1 MVVISSPKLV
11 PGAHPAQVLYDLTHN
26 PGYVAM
32 GTPAHTTEFAVD
44 AITSMKKQRITA
56 SEPLLPTPGSAVKPL
71 EKEILK
77 IVFLFLKE
85 GK

>member
-1 MVVISSPKLV
+1 VELGTGGGDFFSEIA
-11 PGAHPAQVLYDLTHN
+11 PGTHPDQVLDDLTHN

-56 SEPLLPTPGSAVKPL
+56 GSHCYRLLEVLSSPRKRR
-71 EKEILK
+71 
-77 IVFLFLKE
+77 F
-85 GK
+85 